1 MTAGHSLEF
10 RKFLE
15 LGGGNEVITLL
26 PCQELKDPL
35 CMRVEIEFI
44 VITVRTR
51 QYQFKQSYLSG
62 PVYFLFFFLLLLLG
76 LLVLFQL
83 LLLLLR
89 KSVRKQ
95 VGVRNQL
102 DNVSYKAS
110 LHVLI

>member
-1 MTAGHSLEF
+1 MGGSYMTAGHSLEF

-44 VITVRTR
+44 VITVRTGKNKLE
-51 QYQFKQSYLSG
+51 QTYLTGSL
-62 PVYFLFFFLLLLLG
+62 YFV
-76 LLVLFQL
+76 LVLFLLFLVLILLLFLEL

-89 KSVRKQ
+89 QSGIK
-95 VGVRNQL
+95 
-102 DNVSYKAS
+102 
-110 LHVLI
+110 